1 LSPGFVV
8 YQMNRQHFVMRT
20 FLLIR
25 AFLPALTLLTGLWL
39 TGCQQA
45 GEELTDRK
53 RRENEQEIQQYLT
66 TNKLQATQLGTT
78 GLYYLKTVSA
88 PTNQSATLGDEVQ
101 FFATSRR
108 LDGTV
113 LDSTDGKNPIFYTYG
128 TSPQRLSTLIN
139 NSFLYK
145 NITNGMFLGL
155 TVANA
160 GENLTLLV
168 PSYLD
173 DGRTGSLV
181 LPQYSPIRYDLRV
194 KSIRTEDQQI
204 NDYIAANKINVTK
217 KLDNGIRIA
226 TTLAKPDSALIT
238 PGQSVTVNYTGRLT
252 DGTIFDSK
260 ADSTFSF
267 EVGRAQVVQGWELG
281 IQQVRRGE
289 KFFLIFPSAL
299 GYGTQTKSA
308 LITPFKPLA
317 FEMAVV
323 RVK

>member
-1 LSPGFVV
+1 
-8 YQMNRQHFVMRT
+8 MRT
-20 FLLIR
+20 LLIR
-25 AFLPALTLLTGLWL
+25 AFLPLLTLLSGFWL
-39 TGCQQA
+39 TGCQQD
-45 GEELTDRK
+45 GEALTDRK

-66 TNKLQATQLGTT
+66 ANKLQATQLGTT
-78 GLYYLKTVSA
+78 GLYYVKNISA
-88 PTNQSATLGDEVQ
+88 PNNQTAGVGDEIQ
-101 FFATSRR
+101 FFAKSSR

-128 TSPQRLSTLIN
+128 TSPQRFNTLIN
-139 NSFLYK
+139 NSYLYK

-155 TVANA
+155 TVART

-173 DGRTGSLV
+173 DGRVGSLV

-204 NDYIAANKINVTK
+204 EDYIAANKINVTK

-226 TTLAKPDSALIT
+226 TTLARPDSALIT
-238 PGQSVTVNYTGRLT
+238 PGQSVTVAYTGRLT
-252 DGTIFDSK
+252 DGTVFDNSRAK
-260 ADSTFSF
+260 ADTTFAF

-299 GYGTQTKSA
+299 GYGTTGSGTVV
-308 LITPFKPLA
+308 TPFKPLA
-317 FEMAVV
+317 FEMAVL

>member
-1 LSPGFVV
+1 
-8 YQMNRQHFVMRT
+8 MRT
-20 FLLIR
+20 LLIR
-25 AFLPALTLLTGLWL
+25 AFLPLLTLLTGLWL
-39 TGCQQA
+39 MGCQQA

-66 TNKLQATQLGTT
+66 ASNLQATQLGST

-88 PTNQSATLGDEVQ
+88 PTNQSANVGDEVQ

-108 LDGTV
+108 LDGAV

-128 TSPQRLSTLIN
+128 TSPQRINTLIN

-155 TVANA
+155 TVSRT

-181 LPQYSPIRYDLRV
+181 LPQYSPIRYDLRI
-194 KSIRTEDQQI
+194 KSVRTEDQQI
-204 NDYIAANKINVTK
+204 NDYVAANKINVTK
-217 KLDNGIRIA
+217 TLDNGIRIA

-238 PGQSVTVNYTGRLT
+238 PGQSVTVTYTGRLT
-252 DGTIFDSK
+252 DGTVFDDSK
-260 ADSTFSF
+260 TRPDTTFSF
-267 EVGRAQVVQGWELG
+267 EVGRAQVVQGWDLG

-299 GYGTQTKSA
+299 GYGTTGRGVQ
-308 LITPFKPLA
+308 ITPFKPLA
-317 FEMAVV
+317 FEMAVL

>member
-1 LSPGFVV
+1 
-8 YQMNRQHFVMRT
+8 MRT
-20 FLLIR
+20 LLIR

-66 TNKLQATQLGTT
+66 ANKLQATQLGTT
-78 GLYYLKTVSA
+78 GLYYLKTVTA
-88 PTNQSATLGDEVQ
+88 PTNQSATLGDEIQ

-128 TSPQRLSTLIN
+128 TLPQRLNTLIN

-155 TVANA
+155 TVANT

-181 LPQYSPIRYDLRV
+181 LPQYSPIRYDLRI

-217 KLDNGIRIA
+217 KLDSGVRIA
-226 TTLAKPDSALIT
+226 ITSAKPDSALIKVGET
-238 PGQSVTVNYTGRLT
+238 ASIQYTGRLT
-252 DGTIFDSK
+252 DGTVFDTNVPTATAIATDPTSVT
-260 ADSTFSF
+260 AAFDVT
-267 EVGRAQVVQGWELG
+267 VGQTQVVPGWTEGL
-281 IQQVRRGE
+281 QQVRRGE
-289 KFFLIFPSAL
+289 KFFLIFPSSS
-299 GYGTQTKSA
+299 GYGAQTKGA

-317 FEMAVV
+317 FEMAII